1 MHSCEKLLLQQINNF
16 RQKKK
21 IILGTL
27 CLALL
32 LNLNCSH
39 FVVRHS
45 VVELCLSSKVEQNE
59 CEINVLMSLGA
70 DFCFWIVAVMPQTL
84 TAFPST

>member
-1 MHSCEKLLLQQINNF
+1 M
-16 RQKKK
+16 
-21 IILGTL
+21 
-27 CLALL
+27 
-32 LNLNCSH
+32 
-39 FVVRHS
+39 RHS